1 MRASWLASV
10 AAVAVLGGT
19 SGSAA
24 PAKAPAAGP
33 AAAPAALGVEAYF
46 GGLKWRNIG
55 PARGGRS
62 ISAVGSVARPNE
74 YWFAATG
81 GGLWKSVDGGVSW
94 QPQTDGKVDTAA
106 FGGIAVCEAN
116 PDVVYAT
123 TGEAQLRGNVLPGNG
138 VWKTSDGGKSWTKIG
153 LEKVH
158 NFSRVRIHPKDC
170 DTVFVGGFG
179 HYGAE
184 NEDRGVF
191 RSRDGGKNWTRTLYR
206 DARTGAVD
214 ISLDPADPKIVYA
227 ALWEAWRK
235 PWGMSS
241 GGPGSGLFKSADGG
255 DNWTEISRA
264 PGLPRDG
271 LLGKIGVSV
280 SPADPARVY
289 AIIEHDAAG
298 GVYASSDGGK
308 SWEKRNESR
317 DLRQRAFY
325 YTRIQAD
332 PKDKDRV
339 YVMNVNFH
347 RSDDGGKTFAKK
359 IKVPHGD
366 NHDLWIAADNN
377 QRMIEANDGGANVS
391 VNGGTSWTAQN
402 FSTAQIYRLAL
413 TAHRPAYAC
422 GGQQDNS
429 SICVAVRG
437 HRNRNVL
444 GAYGIAVGGGESGYI
459 AGDPRNPDIF
469 YGGSYGGLLT
479 RYDHATGLSRV
490 INVRPDNPM
499 GYSAGDI
506 AERFQWTFPI
516 VFDPNDAGTLYV
528 ASQHVWRSRNEGQ
541 SWERISP
548 DLTAHDPATLGPSGG
563 PITRDQTG
571 VETYATIFALAPS
584 RREPGVIWAG
594 SDDGLV
600 HITRDGG
607 ANWANI
613 TPPAMPKF
621 AKITTVEDSPHSPGT
636 AYVVAHRFLMD
647 DFTPIGFKT
656 TDFGKSWAPITAGLP
671 AGEML
676 RSIREDLVRPGMLYL
691 ATERGVRI
699 SFDGGAGWHKLQA
712 NLPDVQVS
720 DLAVAGQDLVIA
732 THGRG
737 FWVMDNAGLLR
748 QVAAAAKPET
758 RLFAP
763 APAQRGLDPGVA
775 IDYHL
780 SAAPGT
786 LAIEILDSTGALIQR
801 VDARP
806 EAAKKDAAKADAAK
820 PGAAAA
826 KPEAANAGGAVAAGG
841 DDDDDDDGPPKPP
854 SATMK
859 PGMNRFTWN
868 MRHAGYTVFDR
879 MIFWAA
885 GNRGVA
891 ALPGSYRARLIV
903 DGKRFEQPFR
913 IGADPRVAASA
924 ADLKARF
931 DLAQAVTARVT
942 EANNAVLL
950 VRGIREQ
957 ADALSAQGGNGA
969 RPVPA
974 AAMTAVTGLMTRLS
988 AIEAEIYQ
996 VRMQSRQDPLNYPIK
1011 LNNKL
1016 AALIGII
1023 ESAEAAPTDSTQAV
1037 FAELSAALDV
1047 QLQALEAALADGL
1060 PPANAALR
1068 AAGRKPL
1075 ERKPLPPGDNSKA
1088 TDDTAEAAEKT
1099 W

>member
-1 MRASWLASV
+1 MRAIYLAGV
-10 AAVAVLGGT
+10 AAVAVLGEVA
-19 SGSAA
+19 GSAQ
-24 PAKAPAAGP
+24 PAKAPAP
-33 AAAPAALGVEAYF
+33 SAPGVEAYF

-81 GGLWKSVDGGVSW
+81 GGVWKSVDGGVSW
-94 QPQTDGKVDTAA
+94 QPMTDGKVDTAA
-106 FGGIAVCEAN
+106 FGGVAVCEAN
-116 PDVVYAT
+116 PDIVYAT
-123 TGEAQLRGNVLPGNG
+123 TGESQLRGNILPGNG
-138 VWKTSDGGKSWTKIG
+138 VWKTSDGGKSWAKMG
-153 LEKVH
+153 LANVQ

-179 HYGAE
+179 HYGAD
-184 NEDRGVF
+184 NDDRGVF
-191 RSRDGGKNWTRTLYR
+191 RTKDGGKSWTKSLYR
-206 DARTGAVD
+206 DAKTGAVD
-214 ISLDPADPKIVYA
+214 ISIDPANPDIVYA

-255 DNWTEISRA
+255 ANWTEISRA
-264 PGLPRDG
+264 PGLPKDG

-280 SPADPARVY
+280 SPADPNRVY
-289 AIIEHDAAG
+289 AIIEHEAAG
-298 GVYASSDGGK
+298 GVYASNDGGK

-339 YVMNVNFH
+339 YVLNVNFH
-347 RSDDGGKTFAKK
+347 RSDDGGKTFPKK

-377 QRMIEANDGGANVS
+377 QRMIQTNDGGANVS
-391 VNGGTSWTAQN
+391 VNGGTSWTRQD
-402 FSTAQIYRLAL
+402 FSTAQIYRLSL
-413 TAHRPAYAC
+413 TAHQPAYAC

-429 SICVAVRG
+429 TICVPVRG

-444 GAYGIAVGGGESGYI
+444 GGAYGIAVGGGESGYV
-459 AGDPRNPDIF
+459 APDPRNPDIF
-469 YGGSYGGLLT
+469 YAGSYGGLLT

-490 INVRPDNPM
+490 INVLPDNPM

-516 VFDPNDAGTLYV
+516 LFDPHEPGTLYV
-528 ASQHVWRSRNEGQ
+528 TSQHVWRSRNEGQ
-541 SWERISP
+541 SWEKISP

-571 VETYATIFALAPS
+571 VETYATVFALAPS
-584 RREPGVIWAG
+584 RLEKGVIWAG
-594 SDDGLV
+594 SDDGMV
-600 HITRDGG
+600 HITRNGG
-607 ANWANI
+607 TSWANI

-647 DFTPIGFKT
+647 DFSPIGFKT
-656 TDFGKSWAPITAGLP
+656 EDYGKSWTPITAGLP
-671 AGEML
+671 ADEML
-676 RSIREDLVRPGMLYL
+676 RSIREDLARPGMLYL
-691 ATERGVRI
+691 GTERGVRV
-699 SFDGGAGWHKLQA
+699 SFDGGAAWHKLQA
-712 NLPDVQVS
+712 NLPDVEVA
-720 DLAVAGQDLVIA
+720 DLAVSGQDLVIA

-748 QVAAAAKPET
+748 QVDSSLTPAT

-780 SAAPGT
+780 AAAPKS
-786 LAIEILDSTGALIQR
+786 LAIEILGSDGSLIQR
-801 VDARP
+801 FEGKAEVPKPDAP
-806 EAAKKDAAKADAAK
+806 KPDAPK
-820 PGAAAA
+820 PDPLKPDGQ

-841 DDDDDDDGPPKPP
+841 DDDEDDGPPKTPT
-854 SATMK
+854 AAMK
-859 PGMNRFTWN
+859 AGMNRFTWN
-868 MRHAGYTVFDR
+868 MRHPGYTVFDG

-885 GNRGVA
+885 SNRGVA

-903 DGKRFEQPFR
+903 DGRNFEQNFT
-913 IGADPRVAASA
+913 IGADPRVKVTPAA
-924 ADLKARF
+924 LTARF
-931 DLAQAVTARVT
+931 DLARAVTARVSD
-942 EANNAVLL
+942 ANNAVLL
-950 VRGIREQ
+950 VRGIRAQ
-957 ADALSAQGGNGA
+957 VDAIAKAGKPMPA
-969 RPVPA
+969 AVPA
-974 AAMTAVTGLMTRLS
+974 LMARIS

-996 VRMQSRQDPLNYPIK
+996 VKMQSRQDPLNYPIK

-1023 ESAEAAPTDSTQAV
+1023 ESAEAPPTDGTRTV
-1037 FAELSAALDV
+1037 FAALSAQLDA
-1047 QLQALEAALADGL
+1047 QLKALETALAEGL
-1060 PPANAALR
+1060 PAANAALR
-1068 AAGRKPL
+1068 AAGMTIL
-1075 ERKPLPPGDNSKA
+1075 QRKPLPSGDNKPV
-1088 TDDTAEAAEKT
+1088 TGDDDAEDEDEQKM

>member
-1 MRASWLASV
+1 MRANWLAGV
-10 AAVAVLGGT
+10 ATLALLGAAA
-19 SGSAA
+19 GSAQPASTA
-24 PAKAPAAGP
+24 PAT
-33 AAAPAALGVEAYF
+33 GVEAYF

-94 QPQTDGKVDTAA
+94 QPMTDGKTDTAA
-106 FGGIAVCEAN
+106 FGGVAVCEAN
-116 PDVVYAT
+116 PDIVYAT

-138 VWKTSDGGKSWTKIG
+138 VWKTSDGGKTWAKVG
-153 LEKVH
+153 LAAVQ

-170 DTVFVGGFG
+170 DSVLVAGFG

-184 NEDRGVF
+184 NPDRGVF
-191 RSRDGGKNWTRTLYR
+191 RTKDGGKTWAKTLYR

-214 ISLDPADPKIVYA
+214 ISIDPRNPNIVYA

-241 GGPGSGLFKSADGG
+241 GGPGSGLFKSDDGG
-255 DNWTEISRA
+255 SSWTEISRA

-280 SPADPARVY
+280 SPADATRVY
-289 AIIEHDAAG
+289 AIIEHEAAG

-308 SWEKRNESR
+308 SWEKRSDSR

-339 YVMNVNFH
+339 YVTNVNFY
-347 RSDDGGKTFAKK
+347 RSDDGGKTFPKK

-391 VNGGTSWTAQN
+391 VNGGTSWTRQD
-402 FSTAQIYRLAL
+402 FSTAQIYRLSL
-413 TAHRPAYAC
+413 TAHQPALAC

-429 SICVAVRG
+429 TICVAVRG
-437 HRNRNVL
+437 HRHENVL
-444 GAYGIAVGGGESGYI
+444 GGAYGIAVGGGESGYV
-459 AGDPRNPDIF
+459 APDPRNPNIF
-469 YGGSYGGLLT
+469 YAGSYGGLLT
-479 RYDHATGLSRV
+479 RYDHSTGLRRA

-516 VFDPNDAGTLYV
+516 VFDPHDPATLYV
-528 ASQHVWRSRNEGQ
+528 TSQHVWRSRDEGQ
-541 SWERISP
+541 RWEKISP

-607 ANWANI
+607 ASWTNI

-621 AKITTVEDSPHSPGT
+621 AKITTIEDSPHSPGT
-636 AYVVAHRFLMD
+636 AYVVAHRFLLD
-647 DFTPIGFKT
+647 DFAPIGFRT
-656 TDFGKSWAPITAGLP
+656 TDYGKSWAPITAGLP
-671 AGEML
+671 ADEML
-676 RSIREDLVRPGMLYL
+676 RSIREDTIRPGLVYL
-691 ATERGVRI
+691 ATERGVRV
-699 SFDGGAGWHKLQA
+699 SFDGGTAWHKLQA
-712 NLPDVQVS
+712 NLPDVQVA
-720 DLAVAGQDLVIA
+720 DLAVSGQDLVIA

-748 QVAAAAKPET
+748 QLSAGLKPET

-780 SAAPGT
+780 AAAPRS
-786 LAIEILDSTGALIQR
+786 LAIEILDAAGTPIQHF
-801 VDARP
+801 DGKAEEP
-806 EAAKKDAAKADAAK
+806 KKDAAKPDAAAT
-820 PGAAAA
+820 PAAS
-826 KPEAANAGGAVAAGG
+826 
-841 DDDDDDDGPPKPP
+841 DDDDEDDGPPKKPT
-854 SATMK
+854 ARMK

-868 MRHAGYTVFDR
+868 MRHPGYTSFDG

-885 GNRGVA
+885 ANRGVA

-903 DGKRFEQPFR
+903 DGKAFEQPFT
-913 IGADPRVAASA
+913 IGADPRVKATP

-931 DLAQAVTARVT
+931 DLAQAVTTRVSD
-942 EANNAVLL
+942 ANNAVLL
-950 VRGIREQ
+950 VRGIRAQ
-957 ADALSAQGGNGA
+957 ADALGKAA
-969 RPVPA
+969 KPVPA
-974 AAMTAVTGLMTRLS
+974 AVPALMARLS
-988 AIEAEIYQ
+988 AIEAEIHQ
-996 VRMQSRQDPLNYPIK
+996 VRIQSRQDPLNYPIK

-1016 AALIGII
+1016 AALIGTI
-1023 ESAEAAPTDSTQAV
+1023 ESAEAPPTDSARAV
-1037 FAELSAALDV
+1037 FAELSAGLDV
-1047 QLQALEAALADGL
+1047 QLKALEAALAEDL
-1060 PPANAALR
+1060 PATNAALK
-1068 AAGRKPL
+1068 AAGLAPL
-1075 ERKPLPPGDNSKA
+1075 AKRPLPPGDNKPAAAGDAEGEEKA
-1088 TDDTAEAAEKT
+1088 